1 LVNFLTRCGNTLDLV
16 LVDDEQIVS
25 CIDASPP
32 LGHSDHCI
40 FDFKLV
46 SSGSNSHAP
55 ETDVPVVSKYKWFKA
70 DFDAIA
76 ECLYSTD
83 WNSLIC
89 QNPSA
94 LSSWSAFLHV
104 LWSAINSLSVPLL

>member
-1 LVNFLTRCGNTLDLV
+1 MAILQPSAL
-16 LVDDEQIVS
+16 
-25 CIDASPP
+25 AS
-32 LGHSDHCI
+32 GIIHSDHCI
-40 FDFKLV
+40 VDFKLV
-46 SSGSNSHAP
+46 LSGSNSYAP

-89 QNPSA
+89 HNPSA

-104 LWSAINSLSVPLL
+104 LWSAINSFLPKSQCIKRGSRKHYSCEV